1 MRTSIKVLCLA
12 SLLTCVA
19 CQSGDQST
27 PSEANKS
34 ITKEMNTIY
43 GFSAKTIEGEAFDF
57 NSLKGKKIML
67 VNTASECGLTPQY
80 EQLQA
85 VHEKYGSDDF
95 KIIGF
100 PANEFGAQ
108 EPGSNQEIAKFC
120 KQNYGVSF
128 QMMEKIVVKGKGIHP
143 LYAWLT
149 EKDKNGKIDAPVQ
162 WNFQKFLINENGEID
177 MMIPPQ
183 EKPDSETI
191 IQWIKS

>member
-1 MRTSIKVLCLA
+1 MRRSIKVLCL
-12 SLLTCVA
+12 SGLLSIFS
-19 CQSGDQST
+19 CQSGDKPITTKESQ
-27 PSEANKS
+27 S

-43 GFSAKTIEGEAFDF
+43 GFSAKTIEGDTFDF
-57 NSLKGKKIML
+57 SSLKGKKVML

-108 EPGSNQEIAKFC
+108 EPGNNQEIAKFC

-128 QMMEKIVVKGKGIHP
+128 QMMEKVVVKGDGIHP

-149 EKDKNGKIDAPVQ
+149 EKAKNGKMDAPVQ
-162 WNFQKFLINENGEID
+162 WNFQKFLINKNGEID

-183 EKPDSETI
+183 ETPDSEKI